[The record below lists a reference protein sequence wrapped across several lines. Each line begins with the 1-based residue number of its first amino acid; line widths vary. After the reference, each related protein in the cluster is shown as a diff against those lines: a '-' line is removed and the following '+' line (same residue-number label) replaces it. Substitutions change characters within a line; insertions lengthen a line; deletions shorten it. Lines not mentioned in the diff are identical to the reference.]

1 MGSFQKNIYIV
12 CFSVRD
18 ILKKKIRLEKVILN
32 NAVNC
37 LAAANT
43 NNGKNPTS
51 RFVASLPNPVTST
64 LVENNTV
71 TQSRYEIYC
80 ISLKHFNKSI
90 YIVTCFIC
98 YIFLQSSKKSAHTA
112 IEVFRVTNF

>member
-1 MGSFQKNIYIV
+1 M
-12 CFSVRD
+12 RD

-64 LVENNTV
+64 LVENNTM